1 MWSSPHQKRQ
11 KGQWKRHHRS
21 KDSPPVWYYNPER
34 ERRVGSNPPVA
45 AKRQVSD
52 MGARKYATGTRG
64 KPFER
69 GNPGRRPGSRNR
81 ATLAAEALLDREATA
96 ISRKAVEL
104 ALNGDTTAIRL
115 VLDRILP
122 PRRERPIRFD
132 LPLLKEPADAV
143 SALAAITVGVSSGE
157 LTAGEAQ
164 QLAQVVDIFV
174 RALEAGALEERL
186 RALEA
191 AQ

>member
-1 MWSSPHQKRQ
+1 
-11 KGQWKRHHRS
+11 
-21 KDSPPVWYYNPER
+21 
-34 ERRVGSNPPVA
+34 
-45 AKRQVSD
+45 
-52 MGARKYATGTRG
+52 
-64 KPFER
+64 
-69 GNPGRRPGSRNR
+69 
-81 ATLAAEALLDREATA
+81 LLDGEATA

-157 LTAGEAQ
+157 LTPGEAQ
-164 QLAQVVDIFV
+164 QLAQVSTSLFELWKQ
-174 RALEAGALEERL
+174 ALLRSACAPWKRLNEGAQPPPPPRSPS
-186 RALEA
+186 
-191 AQ
+191 